1 MIRQASRE
9 TMMNKGMKWKK
20 KRRYKG
26 PLSERAVLRVE
37 FVMFMLFVLVE
48 S

>member
-1 MIRQASRE
+1 
-9 TMMNKGMKWKK
+9 MMNKGMKWKK

-37 FVMFMLFVLVE
+37 FVMFMLFVFSRKLDC
-48 S
+48 SNAC